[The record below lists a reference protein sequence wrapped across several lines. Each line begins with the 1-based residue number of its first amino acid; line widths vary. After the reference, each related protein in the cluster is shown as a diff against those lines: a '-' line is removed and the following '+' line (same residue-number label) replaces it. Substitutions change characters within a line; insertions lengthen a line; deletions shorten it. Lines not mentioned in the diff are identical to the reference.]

1 MCFTSIRPGR
11 AIIPLIHHSKVYLGV
26 DPVTTRCQR
35 RIVEKLPLS
44 RPALIALC
52 LVLILI
58 WGSAFNFV
66 GVAVDN
72 ISPYWLTAWRL
83 VVGAVTLSLY
93 ALVTGHRFP
102 PLRDK
107 RWIWYSALG
116 LTGAVIPFLL
126 MAKAQLSID
135 SGLTAVIVGAMPLIT
150 IVLAHFFTHE
160 KLSPFKIFG
169 FFLGFLGVA
178 VLFMPDQFKF
188 GLTSDWKAQLIVLVA
203 ACCYAGTTVSAKNAP
218 KTSAPIGSAIMM
230 IAASIAGLTA
240 ALITDPG
247 GHMPNAT
254 ALTMI
259 LLLGFGSTTVG
270 TILYLVF
277 IDRVGPSAMARLNY
291 FPPMVSVLF
300 GVWFLA
306 EPFTW
311 KLVVAFVMIL
321 IGVMVSRI
329 GSNRSAGFSG
339 PRTGSQVLDQGRPRP
354 PIPAVRPNH
363 D

>member
-1 MCFTSIRPGR
+1 MGIRP
-11 AIIPLIHHSKVYLGV
+11 ASSIIPLIHHSKVCLGI
-26 DPVTTRCQR
+26 DPVATHCQR
-35 RIVEKLPLS
+35 QTVEKPPLP

-52 LVLILI
+52 VTLILI

-66 GVAVDN
+66 GVAVDH
-72 ISPYWLTAWRL
+72 ISPFWLTAWRL
-83 VVGAVTLSLY
+83 VVGAMTLSVY

-107 RWIWYSALG
+107 RWIWYGVLG

-160 KLSPFKIFG
+160 KLSPFKILG
-169 FFLGFLGVA
+169 FVLGFLGVA

-203 ACCYAGTTVSAKNAP
+203 ACCYAGTTVAAKNAP
-218 KTSAPIGSAIMM
+218 ETSAPIGSAIMM
-230 IAASIAGLTA
+230 TAASIAGVIA
-240 ALITDPG
+240 ALIADPG
-247 GHMPNAT
+247 GYVPNAT

-270 TILYLVF
+270 TILYLIF
-277 IDRVGPSAMARLNY
+277 IDRVGPSSMARLNY
-291 FPPMVSVLF
+291 FPPMVSVIF

-311 KLVVAFVMIL
+311 KLVVAFVTIL

-329 GSNRSAGFSG
+329 GTNRSSRLSALQ
-339 PRTGSQVLDQGRPRP
+339 TGSPIPDQGRPRP
-354 PIPAVRPNH
+354 PIPAVRPNR